1 MSNEKLTENN
11 LIIEEAD
18 QYKNG
23 GNIVWDAEDRRLAKN
38 NLTIEEANQYKNGG
52 NIVWDAEDRGLFKK
66 AQYNLEYRFIRWS
79 YWFEKPLIKCHEAIL
94 LTLGFDPES
103 TYYHERMWTLEFTPE
118 DRVALEDRVENFKM
132 LIGKGRLFESEKEGD
147 LNVLVKLSDVAQY
160 LDDRKISLPPDLKAY
175 IASKEDRCYQLQ
187 QQIEQLQ
194 IQLAQAKELIK
205 KMKVDQSEIIP
216 IDGLTGLAK
225 RNKLAQDRQGMARII
240 ASYLWGL
247 DDHTSTLPIKMAEII
262 RKEMLNYCEKDE
274 MPKTD
279 EQIKKWV
286 TEVVPEHLK
295 NKKGRPSIKS
305 KT

>member
-1 MSNEKLTENN
+1 MGACMSNEKLT
-11 LIIEEAD
+11 
-18 QYKNG
+18 
-23 GNIVWDAEDRRLAKN
+23 KN

-118 DRVALEDRVENFKM
+118 DRVALENRVENFKM

-160 LDDRKISLPPDLKAY
+160 LDDRKISLPPELKVY
-175 IASKEDRCYQLQ
+175 ITSKEDRCYQLQ

-194 IQLAQAKELIK
+194 TQLAQAQELIK
-205 KMKVDQSEIIP
+205 QLKINKKDEKLEIQ
-216 IDGLTGLAK
+216 TTHAES
-225 RNKLAQDRQGMARII
+225 KLGTR
-240 ASYLWGL
+240 
-247 DDHTSTLPIKMAEII
+247 EENNII
-262 RKEMLNYCEKDE
+262 RVLAVLADMEKKIDLLKPYEAHGILLNKAELLGVDKFPSSE
-274 MPKTD
+274 S
-279 EQIKKWV
+279 IKKWF
-286 TEVVPEHLK
+286 TKANEYK
-295 NKKGRPSIKS
+295 NPN
-305 KT
+305 

>member
-1 MSNEKLTENN
+1 MLSLARRGESRIPNLIGLAISWGAVGACMSNEKLTENN

-23 GNIVWDAEDRRLAKN
+23 GNIVWDAEDRRLAK
-38 NLTIEEANQYKNGG
+38 K
-52 NIVWDAEDRGLFKK
+52 D
-66 AQYNLEYRFIRWS
+66 QYNSKYRFIRWN
-79 YWFEKPLIKCHEAIL
+79 YWFEKPFIKCHEAIL

-103 TYYHERMWTLEFTPE
+103 TYYPERRWATEFNPE
-118 DRVALEDRVENFKM
+118 HRIALDERVENFKM

-160 LDDRKISLPPDLKAY
+160 LDDRKISLPPELKAY

-205 KMKVDQSEIIP
+205 TMKADQSEGIP

-225 RNKLAQDRQGMARII
+225 RNQLAQDRQGMARII
-240 ASYLWGL
+240 A
-247 DDHTSTLPIKMAEII
+247 TSFWTDNRNILISDMANKVYAVMVDYCKEQLPQQPETIKNWI
-262 RKEMLNYCEKDE
+262 RPVAPKEAQRRGRQ
-274 MPKTD
+274 PK
-279 EQIKKWV
+279 
-286 TEVVPEHLK
+286 
-295 NKKGRPSIKS
+295 KS
-305 KT
+305 ST

>member
-11 LIIEEAD
+11 LIIKEAD

-23 GNIVWDAEDRRLAKN
+23 GNIVWDAEDRRLAK
-38 NLTIEEANQYKNGG
+38 K
-52 NIVWDAEDRGLFKK
+52 D
-66 AQYNLEYRFIRWS
+66 QYNSKYRFIRWN
-79 YWFEKPLIKCHEAIL
+79 YWFEKPFIKCHEAIL

-103 TYYHERMWTLEFTPE
+103 TYYPERRWAIEFNPE
-118 DRVALEDRVENFKM
+118 HRIALDERVENFEM

-160 LDDRKISLPPDLKAY
+160 LDDRKISLPPELKAY

-286 TEVVPEHLK
+286 TEVVPDHLK